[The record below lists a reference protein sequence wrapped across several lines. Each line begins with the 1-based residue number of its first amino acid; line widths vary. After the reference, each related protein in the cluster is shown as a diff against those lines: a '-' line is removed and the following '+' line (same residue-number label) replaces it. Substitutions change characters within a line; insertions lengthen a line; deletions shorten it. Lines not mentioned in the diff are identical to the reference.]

1 MCRVLHMASDIFEK
15 SGVITNCISVQ
26 IRKNISLFEGY
37 IRSKMEMLKFL
48 KYSRNKSSYR

>member
-1 MCRVLHMASDIFEK
+1 MASDIFEK